1 MSSSCSSLNRAAK
14 QVAAK
19 CSRAFKERKC
29 DTKANYMWVVSL
41 FPNLH
46 GREGEDFC
54 SIQRTVRSTYKP
66 SSAKLSSNFNNA
78 KQLKVKNFFL

>member
-1 MSSSCSSLNRAAK
+1 MT
-14 QVAAK
+14 
-19 CSRAFKERKC
+19 
-29 DTKANYMWVVSL
+29 DIMWVVSL

-78 KQLKVKNFFL
+78 KQLKVKNLFL